1 MFHSLTVGALFSEL
15 AVRAEAP
22 LLHAVLPLPL
32 HEALALRAALQVAER
47 VDLVHLR

>member
-1 MFHSLTVGALFSEL
+1 MFRSLTVGALFSEL

>member
-1 MFHSLTVGALFSEL
+1 MSHSLTVGALFAEL

>member
-1 MFHSLTVGALFSEL
+1 MFHSLTVGALFAEL

-22 LLHAVLPLPL
+22 LSHAVLPLPL